1 MQWNKEKFN
10 WPHHELSNFIDS
22 ETHTWHVQD
31 TNKLKTKKK
40 FAHSSIYSRGWCINT

>member
-1 MQWNKEKFN
+1 MQWDKEKFD

-31 TNKLKTKKK
+31 TNKLKPKKK
-40 FAHSSIYSRGWCINT
+40 IYT